1 MRATLC
7 VFRPYK
13 EYTIISK
20 SLAFRREFYVQ
31 KLKQKE
37 EEGEKD
43 NLCSNGLLARNL
55 PHKEES

>member
-13 EYTIISK
+13 EQDTKAYNIQISGIQERI
-20 SLAFRREFYVQ
+20 LVQ

-37 EEGEKD
+37 EGKRTPM
-43 NLCSNGLLARNL
+43 L
-55 PHKEES
+55 

>member
-13 EYTIISK
+13 EYTVIYK
-20 SLAFRREFYVQ
+20 SLAFRREFYVH
-31 KLKQKE
+31 KLKQK